1 MRLSQA
7 VLSDANP
14 RMPAQLNTSMASG
27 RSFAGYIEAPI
38 VFRPTYKSVPVHVG
52 QSLQVLT
59 LTLAS
64 RTGTTTVRTITILPT
79 RCASLRTRIGSFT
92 RAKEYAARSL
102 ALRLSCPADRD
113 DELLQLDCYRYQRA
127 ELRTSDHRPGKSI
140 ALRSDILSRR
150 VSQADH
156 ARCVVYALFRSRIRT
171 VDSARRAALRK
182 ELLQQLLKHSPHES
196 LDAKL
201 SRVSINGRDSDR
213 TRLPPPSTDQQAWWN
228 GKDGS
233 FEPPPLPPRPR
244 HRAVTNPFEP
254 NFYADRASMASAD
267 SDRSSAASAPPRA
280 APAPPPKPIRRGTA
294 PPVEETP
301 VGSLIDVSDTESSTS
316 PPPTTTTPN
325 PAFRAVKRKPP
336 PAPPSRTGSSASQG
350 LAASAHSEKVDSH
363 DTGESWQMLS

>member
-1 MRLSQA
+1 MLI
-7 VLSDANP
+7 P
-14 RMPAQLNTSMASG
+14 RMTAQLNTSMASG
-27 RSFAGYIEAPI
+27 RSFGGYIEAPI
-38 VFRPTYKSVPVHVG
+38 VFRPTYKSVPIHFG

-59 LTLAS
+59 LTPAS
-64 RTGTTTVRTITILPT
+64 RTGTTTVRMITILRT
-79 RCASLRTRIGSFT
+79 KCASLPTRIGSST
-92 RAKEYAARSL
+92 RAKEYAACSL
-102 ALRLSCPADRD
+102 ASRVLSRPADRMSST
-113 DELLQLDCYRYQRA
+113 LQLDCYRYQRA

-140 ALRSDILSRR
+140 AFRSAFAIRNF
-150 VSQADH
+150 VQADH
-156 ARCVVYALFRSRIRT
+156 ALCVVYALFRSRIRT
-171 VDSARRAALRK
+171 VDAARRAALRK

-201 SRVSINGRDSDR
+201 SRVSLNGRDFDR

-233 FEPPPLPPRPR
+233 FEPPPPLPPRPR
-244 HRAVTNPFEP
+244 NRAVTNPFEP

-267 SDRSSAASAPPRA
+267 PDRSSAPSPRA
-280 APAPPPKPIRRGTA
+280 ALAPAPKGATA
-294 PPVEETP
+294 PRAEETP
-301 VGSLIDVSDTESSTS
+301 VGSLIDVSDTESATS

-350 LAASAHSEKVDSH
+350 LAGSAHSEKVDSH